1 MKRKI
6 RWTYMFN
13 QKIAP
18 ANFMICR
25 AIVVYEKNNFSFVL
39 GIDKEGKEIGECAEI
54 ANKYL
59 FKSRKDCLKAVLRL
73 FRTISEVAMLQD
85 DLFDTEKLSE
95 SEIYYYDGFSAGQWN
110 MSQLSSTKKLQEI
123 KKKLKAK

>member
-39 GIDKEGKEIGECAEI
+39 GIDEQDNDMGDCMEIS
-54 ANKYL
+54 NKYL

-85 DLFDTEKLSE
+85 DLFDQEGCQN

-110 MSQLSSTKKLQEI
+110 MSQLPSAKKLQEI